1 MSNPPRRESD
11 SARVIDLN
19 QYKEKRAAKEFDKHV
34 EEAIDIA
41 NEEDYY

>member
-1 MSNPPRRESD
+1 MSNPPRREND

-19 QYKEKRAAKEFDKHV
+19 QYKEKRAEKEFDRHV
-34 EEAIDIA
+34 QQAMDVA